1 MIRETLPELHHAA
14 DVRIIQEVI
23 TIPSVARQ
31 VAEMV

>member
-23 TIPSVARQ
+23 VIPFVAG
-31 VAEMV
+31 